1 MLNEG
6 FKKCEVNGGE
16 DEAITITL
24 WEEAMQFYADPCKST
39 YLVALRPYR

>member
-16 DEAITITL
+16 DEAITL
-24 WEEAMQFYADPCKST
+24 WEEAMQFYAEPCKST
-39 YLVALRPYR
+39 YLTALRPYC